1 MGADKGYAPQGCVA
15 FMCWRGS
22 RLMLASTPRAR
33 EDHHGLAQHRPS
45 RLPTISQ
52 CRKREGEVFGWI
64 KTQCPK
70 PRPSL
75 QMSGPT
81 PAATTTAQSCNPT
94 SANDLDGNAPHAG

>member
-22 RLMLASTPRAR
+22 RLMLASTPRAW

-64 KTQCPK
+64 KQ
-70 PRPSL
+70 
-75 QMSGPT
+75 
-81 PAATTTAQSCNPT
+81 AAG
-94 SANDLDGNAPHAG
+94 LGM